1 MSDNTKFCVSM
12 DGRIL
17 DIAKRVAVK
26 RGVPI
31 STAGKTGPFIRFL
44 LERYIK
50 EDFETDDPAI
60 RKI

>member
-1 MSDNTKFCVSM
+1 MSQETKFCVALDS
-12 DGRIL
+12 RIL
-17 DIAKRVAVK
+17 ELAKRVAVK
-26 RGVPI
+26 SGVPI

-50 EDFETDDPAI
+50 EDFDTDDPAI